1 MNKNVLATAET
12 SVQMDL
18 LNFYDQFTEFQGN
31 CAFMCDA
38 LVSLIEEEHC
48 LEKNTAGG
56 VSSYSQWI
64 KARAQA
70 LKIDLKRIHKKT
82 CNQLSE

>member
-1 MNKNVLATAET
+1 MNKKVLATAER

-38 LVSLIEEEHC
+38 LVSLIEEENC
-48 LEKNTAGG
+48 LAGKHG
-56 VSSYSQWI
+56 
-64 KARAQA
+64 R
-70 LKIDLKRIHKKT
+70 RG
-82 CNQLSE
+82 

>member
-1 MNKNVLATAET
+1 MNKKVLATAER

-38 LVSLIEEEHC
+38 LVSLIEEENC
-48 LEKNTAGG
+48 LAESTAGG

-64 KARAQA
+64 KRRAQA
-70 LKIDLKRIHKKT
+70 LKGELKIIHDKA
-82 CNQLSE
+82 CE